1 MNSEDRF
8 KAFLDTLESAK
19 AAMRCRDMVD
29 LLDGLGFEVRDG
41 RKQGHKIVFHENIA
55 GFFSASFTCGHG
67 RNPEI
72 KPAYVKQ
79 IRKLLLRYKS
89 ELLSFL
95 ETRDEH

>member
-1 MNSEDRF
+1 MSREERF

-19 AAMRCRDMVD
+19 GAMRCRDMVGI
-29 LLDGLGFEVRDG
+29 LDGLGFEVRDG
-41 RKQGHKIVFHENIA
+41 RKQGHKIIFHAGIP

-72 KPAYVKQ
+72 KPAYVRQ
-79 IRKLLLRYKS
+79 LRKLLLRYQP
-89 ELLSFL
+89 EILNYL